1 MFPLIFARHI
11 PRGAV
16 LTIIDGFGE
25 SAWPQGNGIQDAKTP
40 NLDYLK
46 SHYIYTPLVAAQQPV
61 GLIRG
66 EPGSSSVGHQTL
78 GLGRI
83 TPSYYQKLESSMNPK
98 SENYIKNNEVLKET
112 IQHAKKNNGRVHFAG
127 LCTDWGI
134 FSHIKFLPPLFEAAA
149 DQNVSEI
156 LVHCFFTHADPNPS
170 RFLRKIEEG
179 FPKNIKAR
187 FATISSQL
195 TSLDKFKRW
204 GLSNVTAQAII
215 AGTAKTIKASDIY
228 SEIDKLQA
236 KGIDYDPFILT
247 PTEDAHLK
255 SGDSIIFFNHREEQS
270 LQVATLVMKGVNLPK
285 NVKTTPMILYH
296 PSLKEFEPILPS
308 ITYKNSLGSW
318 LSQKGYRQI
327 RIAEQYKKDHITTFF
342 SGGITQPKFEGEED
356 VINFTSKS
364 ETIVENFPEM
374 NASLIFDTVEKAI
387 KSEKYKLVA
396 VNFANCDATG
406 HSGNNT
412 AVRLAVEYIDK
423 IILKI
428 FELCKAHDYALFITS
443 DHGNAEENT
452 NLDGTRQIGHT
463 VNNVPFITTASGVK
477 LAPQKTGKVPY
488 IGNVAAS
495 ILHVLDIEPP
505 PEMDPS
511 ILIDSVP
518 SCNQKR
524 IIIGLLAGFTIG
536 VCSIVVIVTLMPFI
550 KHIMSDSCRKP
561 GEPRVQV

>member
-1 MFPLIFARHI
+1 MLPILFVRHI

-25 SAWPQGNGIQDAKTP
+25 SAWPEGNAVMQAKTP
-40 NLDYLK
+40 NLDRLK
-46 SHYIYTPLVAAQQPV
+46 KKYIYQSIVAAQQPV

-83 TPSYYQKLESSMNPK
+83 TPGYYQQLESAMNPNSPK
-98 SENYIKNNEVLKET
+98 YIKNNEILKET
-112 IQHAKKNNGRVHFAG
+112 ITHAKKNNGRVHFAG

-170 RFLRKIEEG
+170 RFLHKIEEG
-179 FPKNIKAR
+179 FPKNVKTR

-204 GLSNVTAQAII
+204 HLSNVSAQAIV
-215 AGTAKTIKASDIY
+215 AGTAKKIDPKQIY

-236 KGIDYDPFILT
+236 QGIDYDPFILS

-270 LQVATLVMKGVNLPK
+270 YQVAKLVMKGENTPSNIK
-285 NVKTTPMILYH
+285 FTPMILYD
-296 PSLKEFEPILPS
+296 PSLKEFPPILPS
-308 ITYKNSLGSW
+308 VTHKNSLGSW
-318 LSQKGYRQI
+318 LSQHGHKQI
-327 RIAEQYKKDHITTFF
+327 RIAEAYKKDHITVFF
-342 SGGITQPKFEGEED
+342 SGGITQPVFPGEVD
-356 VINFTSKS
+356 VINFTSIS
-364 ETIVENFPEM
+364 ETIVENYPQM
-374 NASLIFDTVEKAI
+374 NATLVFNTLSNAI
-387 KSEKYKLVA
+387 KSEEYKLVA

-412 AVRLAVEYIDK
+412 AVKLAVEFIDSLLPK
-423 IILKI
+423 IEK
-428 FELCKAHDYALFITS
+428 LCEEHDYALFITS
-443 DHGNAEENT
+443 DHGNSEENT
-452 NLDGTRQIGHT
+452 NLDGSRQIGHT
-463 VNNVPFITTASGVK
+463 VNNVPFITTAKGVK
-477 LAPQKTGKVPY
+477 LVPQKIGRVPY
-488 IGNVAAS
+488 IGNVAPS
-495 ILHVLDIEPP
+495 ILHVLNIPPP

-511 ILIDSVP
+511 ILMDEESTTNPLKYVIVFV
-518 SCNQKR
+518 
-524 IIIGLLAGFTIG
+524 AGITFG
-536 VCSIVVIVTLMPFI
+536 VCGIMIYFTLQPYV
-550 KHIMSDSCRKP
+550 KRYMSEHCRQP